1 MQMMTSRARRIACV
15 AFGAITWAAP
25 AAAQTRTVAIAD
37 STLRAELLR
46 RVRADQAAREEMT
59 ALMRRGATPDSAVM
73 RRVMAVDSVN
83 RTWLADVIARRGWPS
98 RSMVGTDGAEAAFL
112 LVQHADADT
121 ALQARALPLLERAYK
136 AGEAS
141 GQDVAL
147 LTDRVATARKEPQVY
162 GTQASIEG
170 GHVIF
175 KPIADSAHVD
185 ERRAAVGLMPLSLY
199 KHLLDSVYTPAGRPH
214 P

>member
-1 MQMMTSRARRIACV
+1 MRLMISRARTVACV
-15 AFGAITWAAP
+15 ALAVMTWTAP
-25 AAAQTRTVAIAD
+25 ARAQARPTAIAD

-46 RVRADQAAREEMT
+46 RVAADQAAREQVT
-59 ALMRRGATPDSAVM
+59 ALMRRGAAPDSAVM
-73 RRVMAVDSVN
+73 HRVMAVDSVN
-83 RTWLADVIARRGWPS
+83 RTWLAGVIARRGWPG
-98 RSMVGTDGAEAAFL
+98 RSMVGADGAEAAFL

-121 ALQARALPLLERAYK
+121 ALQVRALPLLERAYK

-175 KPIADSAHVD
+175 KPIADSAQVD
-185 ERRAAVGLMPLSLY
+185 ARRAAMGLMPLSEY
-199 KHLLDSVYTPAGRPH
+199 KRMLDSVYTPAGRHH